1 MSSVSASV
9 RHPEDEA
16 PMDVKMFIPYDSA
29 KLCITQVCR
38 YHSFMDYC
46 EICIVFMLYLWIDL
60 SIECDLSQNFLVQEC
75 IIFVIQEFWFASC
88 TSHMSVTPLLSWG
101 HRVGVRRLIWCH
113 VLIFQ
118 GPFMTTHSWTT
129 KNPEFLLVLKKTN
142 LNRFQYTHW
151 VIFVFRLPNAELLAL
166 KKVLI

>member
-16 PMDVKMFIPYDSA
+16 PRDVKMFIPYDSA
-29 KLCITQVCR
+29 KLCITQVSR

-75 IIFVIQEFWFASC
+75 IIFIIREFWFASC

-101 HRVGVRRLIWCH
+101 IGWGETPHLMSCVGSSRPIH
-113 VLIFQ
+113 DH
-118 GPFMTTHSWTT
+118 T
-129 KNPEFLLVLKKTN
+129 FLNNSKPRILTSSQKDKSQQVPVHTLSHLV
-142 LNRFQYTHW
+142 FP
-151 VIFVFRLPNAELLAL
+151 LPNAELLAL